1 MNASTSTAS
10 GESGGRAPR
19 RLSAEEIRIRLGSLG
34 ERWTLVD
41 EGAALVREVEVKGF
55 AKAVYVANLAA
66 FHADRERH
74 HPDVSF
80 GVGYCRVR
88 YTTHD
93 VGGLSE
99 LDFASAAAFD
109 RLLEPPP
116 PADARARD

>member
-1 MNASTSTAS
+1 MSEGNVPGGGEEGGPRALTPDEIDSRLAS
-10 GESGGRAPR
+10 
-19 RLSAEEIRIRLGSLG
+19 LDDH
-34 ERWTLVD
+34 WTLVE
-41 EGAALVREVEVKGF
+41 EGRALVREVAVKGF

-99 LDFASAAAFD
+99 LDFASASAFD
-109 RLLEPPP
+109 RLLG
-116 PADARARD
+116 